1 MKLENYVK
9 LYYNQWQK
17 IEKRNI
23 KFPIVCMD
31 VKEKKLI
38 IQITCVVSA
47 MSFLI
52 FYFFVKLCDPC
63 LLTSYSVLYTT
74 SRGKNN
80 SC

>member
-31 VKEKKLI
+31 VKEK
-38 IQITCVVSA
+38 
-47 MSFLI
+47 
-52 FYFFVKLCDPC
+52 
-63 LLTSYSVLYTT
+63 
-74 SRGKNN
+74 N
-80 SC
+80 